1 MQKIIN
7 KKVYDT
13 ENSEVVSKKT
23 YGAFGSKDGY
33 EETIYKNPEGFYFL
47 YTNGGADSK
56 YPKESIKC
64 LSKVKAMALKE
75 EHNS

>member
-23 YGAFGSKDGY
+23 CGAFGSNDGY